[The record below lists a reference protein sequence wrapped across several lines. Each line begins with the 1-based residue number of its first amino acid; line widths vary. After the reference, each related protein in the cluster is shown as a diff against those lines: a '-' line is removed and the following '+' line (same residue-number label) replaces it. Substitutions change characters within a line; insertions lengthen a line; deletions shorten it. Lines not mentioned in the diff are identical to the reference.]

1 MQHYCIIP
9 DTLKGT
15 LPDNGIQAYTT
26 HHPHH
31 QASLSYDK
39 ATMHFEKK
47 KGIYWTILA
56 IVIKSVKHYI
66 KNPKHQALMIVMA
79 VSRRNQY

>member
-39 ATMHFEKK
+39 ATMYFEKRYLLDNF
-47 KGIYWTILA
+47 G
-56 IVIKSVKHYI
+56 
-66 KNPKHQALMIVMA
+66 N
-79 VSRRNQY
+79 RNQKCKTLHKESQTPSINDSNGSK